1 MSSQFSSSSPEAA
14 VPARR
19 KGALLPKDCM
29 WSGREAGG
37 GGHVRGPARIGAE
50 AISRVQSQARAK
62 PQSMPKQ
69 RALLRAAA
77 REQRALMRASHQ
89 DREGVF
95 ESGEAAQMSTPAEAE
110 PSGDLNQL
118 GLAYPSHVCGPDCSL
133 HAVRAQ
139 APDLPIASCDQR
151 CMPRVSMDCKPHGR

>member
-1 MSSQFSSSSPEAA
+1 
-14 VPARR
+14 
-19 KGALLPKDCM
+19 M

-77 REQRALMRASHQ
+77 TEQRALMRALHQ
-89 DREGVF
+89 DREGVI
-95 ESGEAAQMSTPAEAE
+95 EAGGAAQVITPANSAG
-110 PSGDLNQL
+110 S
-118 GLAYPSHVCGPDCSL
+118 
-133 HAVRAQ
+133 
-139 APDLPIASCDQR
+139 
-151 CMPRVSMDCKPHGR
+151 